1 MNYCTSLLSLCST
14 TGTGRYNG
22 DNRDGFGDLG
32 GSNNDVGKESLSGEF
47 LTVFDEKQDKEDGC
61 DA

>member
-1 MNYCTSLLSLCST
+1 LLSLCST
-14 TGTGRYNG
+14 TWTGRYNG